1 MLYYK
6 LNGYEDFKQRF
17 GLESRGT
24 GAPVRK
30 NKILLGHLK
39 SPLLLSYC
47 VKQNDYSLLHV
58 DDIAD
63 LQKKIVEAVRKS
75 GTEDAAL
82 PHEVELIGE
91 VYRSAK
97 YRTDDSKGVCEDLD
111 KGSVRYVNVE
121 RERVFKM
128 KSGKFMREL
137 ILETRI
143 GKLFSPSVLNWLSG
157 DVFTQQW
164 CTYTYGHTPEVAE
177 LHVDDDF
184 RRIYSSSECRGDFGS
199 CMTDRNR
206 EGFYQNA
213 VKAKAAYITD
223 KQGYVLARA
232 VLFTDVTDQDGKKW
246 RLLERQYSSGGND
259 VLKRLLVDKLLQGG
273 HIDGYKIIGASCH
286 ETNAF
291 VAADGS
297 SLSTR
302 KFEID
307 CELGE
312 EETLSYQDSFKWYR
326 YAQNKAYNYP
336 HAKYTYELDTTDLNL
351 YGDQDEDD
359 DDDDSEWDEYHQYHC
374 TETTL
379 CHLHGREVEVDS
391 GNLDDFIYIG
401 LLNEYHHEDDCTRC
415 DECQKFVLD
424 NDAKHSDITGQYY
437 CCETCMKKAEDEFK
451 RKNWYYSEYDDKW
464 YEDLTDIT
472 HIHVW
477 NAEQNDYEEKSI
489 STATLCGLLRDEE
502 AWEFDNESFNKVNPA
517 TNLPYGYK
525 LKKKTRHEYAT
536 VEAAV

>member
-17 GLESRGT
+17 GLEGRGNGT
-24 GAPVRK
+24 TVRK

-58 DDIAD
+58 DDMAD
-63 LQKKIVEAVRKS
+63 LQKKIAEAVRKS

-97 YRTDDSKGVCEDLD
+97 YRTDESKGVCEDLD

-121 RERVFKM
+121 RDRVFKM

-164 CTYTYGHTPEVAE
+164 CTYTYGHTPEVFE

-206 EGFYQNA
+206 ETFYRDA

-232 VLFTDVTDQDGKKW
+232 VLFTDVTDQDGKNGVCWKGSIPPAAAM
-246 RLLERQYSSGGND
+246 SSNG
-259 VLKRLLVDKLLQGG
+259 
-273 HIDGYKIIGASCH
+273 C
-286 ETNAF
+286 
-291 VAADGS
+291 
-297 SLSTR
+297 SLTGCS
-302 KFEID
+302 
-307 CELGE
+307 G
-312 EETLSYQDSFKWYR
+312 
-326 YAQNKAYNYP
+326 
-336 HAKYTYELDTTDLNL
+336 TD
-351 YGDQDEDD
+351 
-359 DDDDSEWDEYHQYHC
+359 
-374 TETTL
+374 
-379 CHLHGREVEVDS
+379 
-391 GNLDDFIYIG
+391 
-401 LLNEYHHEDDCTRC
+401 
-415 DECQKFVLD
+415 
-424 NDAKHSDITGQYY
+424 
-437 CCETCMKKAEDEFK
+437 
-451 RKNWYYSEYDDKW
+451 
-464 YEDLTDIT
+464 
-472 HIHVW
+472 
-477 NAEQNDYEEKSI
+477 I
-489 STATLCGLLRDEE
+489 STAIK
-502 AWEFDNESFNKVNPA
+502 S
-517 TNLPYGYK
+517 
-525 LKKKTRHEYAT
+525 
-536 VEAAV
+536 